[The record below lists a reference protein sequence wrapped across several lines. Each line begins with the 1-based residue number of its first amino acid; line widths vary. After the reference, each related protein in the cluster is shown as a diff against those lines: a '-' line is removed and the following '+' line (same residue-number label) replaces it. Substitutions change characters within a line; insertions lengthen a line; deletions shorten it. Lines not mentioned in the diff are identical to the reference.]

1 MTDEEARVTEQIP
14 VVAIRNLKTVA
25 GQTVRLQ
32 VWLQGKRAGG
42 KVVFLQV
49 RDGTGLCQCVVEAAV
64 ADAFEKATGLTQE
77 SSLSVTGVVR
87 LDGRAPGGAELAVLA
102 VDVFQVAEDYPI
114 TRKAH
119 GVDFLMDH
127 RHLWLRSQGPTAIL
141 KVRQTIIL
149 AIRDFFNVN
158 GFTLVD
164 MPILVPG
171 AGEDRQ
177 SLFPVDY
184 FGEKLFLTQTG
195 QLYLESACMAL
206 GKVYCF
212 GPTFRAEK
220 SKTRRHLTE
229 FWMVEPEVAYAELD
243 DVMRLAE
250 DMICFILDAVLARNR
265 PELELLGRDVA
276 ALEAI
281 RKPFPRLTYTEA
293 GELLR
298 GETIRKKLEL
308 ELDQEKARLQGL
320 IKELADAEE
329 SLKTAKKGWQ
339 QDKLEA
345 RIRELREDVSELDQD
360 IKVRPEHIK
369 LAQSFTWGE
378 DLGGSDE
385 TIVSRQFDRPVFVTE
400 YPREAKAFY
409 MKVSPKDPRVVRNF
423 DLLAPGGY
431 GEIIGGSQREE
442 NPDVISESMK
452 AKGLRPEDYSWYLD
466 LRRYGSVPHGGFG
479 LGVER
484 TVAWL
489 CGIKHVRETIAF
501 PRTMGRVYP

>member
-1 MTDEEARVTEQIP
+1 MDPIP
-14 VVAIRNLKTVA
+14 VMLIRNLKRAA
-25 GQTVRLQ
+25 GQTVKLRG
-32 VWLQGKRAGG
+32 WIQGKRAGG
-42 KVVFLQV
+42 KVVFLLV
-49 RDGTGLCQCVVEAAV
+49 RDGTGLCQCVTEAALGEP
-64 ADAFEKATGLTQE
+64 FEKAEALTQE
-77 SSLSVTGVVR
+77 SSLEITGQVR
-87 LDGRAPGGAELAVLA
+87 VDERAPGGAELAVTAIEVL
-102 VDVFQVAEDYPI
+102 QVAKDYPI
-114 TRKAH
+114 SRKAH

-127 RHLWLRSQGPTAIL
+127 RHLWLRSQRPVALL
-141 KVRQTIIL
+141 KVRHTVIK
-149 AIRDFFNVN
+149 AIRNFFDDN
-158 GFTLVD
+158 GFTLLD

-184 FGEKLFLTQTG
+184 FGEKLFLSQTG

-229 FWMVEPEVAYAELD
+229 FWMVEPEVAFADVD
-243 DVMRLAE
+243 DIMNLAE
-250 DMICFILDAVLARNR
+250 NMICAIVAAVVATNR
-265 PELELLGRDVA
+265 ADLEFLGRDVA
-276 ALEAI
+276 ALEKI
-281 RKPFPRLTYTEA
+281 VKPFPRITYTEA
-293 GELLR
+293 GERLR
-298 GETIRKKLEL
+298 SEALRLKLEGEL
-308 ELDQEKARLQGL
+308 EVEKQRLQAL
-320 IKELADAEE
+320 VADLASAEE

-339 QDKLEA
+339 QEKAET
-345 RIRELREDVSELDQD
+345 RIRELREEIHELDQEL
-360 IKVRPEHIK
+360 KVRPDHIK

-385 TIVSRQFDRPVFVTE
+385 TIVSRQFERPVFVTD
-400 YPREAKAFY
+400 YPRDAKAFY
-409 MKVSPKDPRVVRNF
+409 MKVSPADPRVVRNF
-423 DLLAPGGY
+423 DLLAPDGY

-442 NPDVISESMK
+442 DPDVIIESMK
-452 AKGLRPEDYSWYLD
+452 AKGLRPEDYDWYLD

-489 CGIKHVRETIAF
+489 CGIKHVRETIPF

>member
-1 MTDEEARVTEQIP
+1 MGEESP
-14 VVAIRNLKTVA
+14 VVAIRDLKTVA
-25 GQTVRLQ
+25 GKVVRLQ
-32 VWLQGKRAGG
+32 GWLQGKRSNG
-42 KVVFLQV
+42 KVIFLLV
-49 RDGTGLCQCVVEAAV
+49 RDGTGLCQCVVEAASV
-64 ADAFEKATGLTQE
+64 DAFSKASELTQE
-77 SSLSVTGVVR
+77 SSLIVTGSVR
-87 LDGRAPGGAELAVLA
+87 LDERAPGAAELAVSELA
-102 VDVFQVAEDYPI
+102 VLQVAKDYPI
-114 TRKAH
+114 SRKAH

-127 RHLWLRSQGPTAIL
+127 RHLWLRSQRPVAL
-141 KVRQTIIL
+141 FRVRHTVIR
-149 AIRDFFNVN
+149 AIRNFFDEN
-158 GFTLVD
+158 GFTLMD

-195 QLYLESACMAL
+195 QLYLESACMAM

-229 FWMVEPEVAYAELD
+229 FWMVEPEVAFADVDE
-243 DVMRLAE
+243 VMRLAE
-250 DMICFILDAVLARNR
+250 DMICAIVAEVLSKNR
-265 PELELLGRDVA
+265 ADLEFLGRDVA
-276 ALEAI
+276 ALETI
-281 RKPFPRLTYTEA
+281 MKPFPRMTYTEA

-298 GETIRKKLEL
+298 GEPIRRKLEQEL
-308 ELDQEKARLQGL
+308 EQDKARLQVL
-320 IKELADAEE
+320 ITELDAAEAV
-329 SLKTAKKGWQ
+329 LKTAKKGWQ
-339 QDKLEA
+339 QEKQEE
-345 RIRELREDVSELDQD
+345 RIRELREAVGELDQEL
-360 IKVRPEHIK
+360 KVRPDHIQ
-369 LAQSFTWGE
+369 LAQSFKWGE

-385 TIVSRQFDRPVFVTE
+385 TLVSRQFEQPVFVTD

-409 MKVSPKDPRVVRNF
+409 MKVSPTDPRVVKNF
-423 DLLAPGGY
+423 DLLAPEGY

-442 NPDVISESMK
+442 DPEVIAESMT
-452 AKGLRPEDYSWYLD
+452 AKGLRPEDYAWYLD

-489 CGIKHVRETIAF
+489 CGIKHVRETIPF

>member
-1 MTDEEARVTEQIP
+1 MNTAAQNKVGIP
-14 VVAIRNLKTVA
+14 VVAIRELKTMAGKVA
-25 GQTVRLQ
+25 RLQ
-32 VWLQGKRAGG
+32 GWVHGKRSNG
-42 KVVFLQV
+42 KVVFLLV
-49 RDGTGLCQCVVEAAV
+49 RDGTGLCQCVIEAAV
-64 ADAFEKATGLTQE
+64 ADAFSKASELTQE
-77 SSLSVTGVVR
+77 SSLTITGCVR
-87 LDGRAPGGAELAVLA
+87 LDERAPGGAEVAVSEIAVL
-102 VDVFQVAEDYPI
+102 QVAKDYPI
-114 TRKAH
+114 SRKAH

-127 RHLWLRSQGPTAIL
+127 RHLWLRSQRPVAL
-141 KVRQTIIL
+141 LRVRHTVIR
-149 AIRDFFNVN
+149 AIRNFFDEN
-158 GFTLVD
+158 GFTLMD

-195 QLYLESACMAL
+195 QLYLESACMAM

-229 FWMVEPEVAYAELD
+229 FWMVEPEVAFADVDE
-243 DVMRLAE
+243 VMRLAE
-250 DMICFILDAVLARNR
+250 DMICAIVAEVLAQNR
-265 PELELLGRDVA
+265 ADLEFLGRDVG
-276 ALEAI
+276 ALSKI
-281 RKPFPRLTYTEA
+281 MKPFPRITYTEA

-298 GETIRKKLEL
+298 GEPIRRKLEQ
-308 ELDQEKARLQGL
+308 ELDQDKARLQAL
-320 IKELADAEE
+320 ITELEAAEAA
-329 SLKTAKKGWQ
+329 LKKAKKGWQ
-339 QDKLEA
+339 QEKQEE
-345 RIRELREDVSELDQD
+345 RVRELREAVGELDQEL
-360 IKVRPEHIK
+360 KVRPDHIK
-369 LAQSFTWGE
+369 LAQSFVWGE

-385 TIVSRQFDRPVFVTE
+385 TIVSRQFEQPVFVTD

-409 MKVSPKDPRVVRNF
+409 MKVSPTDPRVVKNF
-423 DLLAPGGY
+423 DLLAPEGY

-442 NPDVISESMK
+442 DPEVIANSMT

-489 CGIKHVRETIAF
+489 CGIKHVRETIPF

>member
-1 MTDEEARVTEQIP
+1 MSELIP
-14 VVAIRNLKTVA
+14 TAAIRDLKGLS

-32 VWLQGKRAGG
+32 GWLHGKRAGG
-42 KVVFLQV
+42 KVVFLVV
-49 RDGTGLCQCVVEAAV
+49 RDGTGLCQCVVEAAAV
-64 ADAFEKATGLTQE
+64 DAFAKAADLPQE
-77 SSLSVTGVVR
+77 SSLIITGTVR
-87 LDGRAPGGAELAVLA
+87 AEDRAPGGAELAVQALDILQA
-102 VDVFQVAEDYPI
+102 SKEYPI

-119 GVDFLMDH
+119 GIDFLMDH
-127 RHLWLRSQGPTAIL
+127 RHLWLRSQRPVAIL
-141 KVRQTIIL
+141 RIRHTLIR
-149 AIRDFFNVN
+149 AIRDFFDTN

-229 FWMVEPEVAYAELD
+229 FWMVEPEIAFAELE
-243 DVMRLAE
+243 DVMALAE
-250 DMICFILDAVLARNR
+250 DMIVAIVTAVLERNR
-265 PELELLGRDVA
+265 ADLEFLGRDTA
-276 ALEAI
+276 ALARI
-281 RKPFPRLTYTEA
+281 VKPFPRLTYTEV
-293 GELLR
+293 GDLLR
-298 GETIRKKLEL
+298 GPTMRQKLEQEL
-308 ELDQEKARLQGL
+308 EQEKTRLQTLSTELNAAEGAL
-320 IKELADAEE
+320 KAATKARQQELA
-329 SLKTAKKGWQ
+329 
-339 QDKLEA
+339 EA
-345 RIRELREDVSELDQD
+345 HVRELRETIQELEQE
-360 IKVRPEHIK
+360 IRVRPDHLA
-369 LAQSFTWGE
+369 LAQSFAWGE

-385 TIVSRQFDRPVFVTE
+385 TIVSRQFTQPVFVTE

-409 MKVSPKDPRVVRNF
+409 MKVSPKDPKVVRNF
-423 DLLAPGGY
+423 DLLAPEGY

-442 NPDVISESMK
+442 NPDTIEESMK

-484 TVAWL
+484 TLTWL
-489 CGIKHVRETIAF
+489 CGLKHVRETIAF
-501 PRTMGRVYP
+501 PRTLGRVYP

>member
-1 MTDEEARVTEQIP
+1 METIPGVTIRDLKAR
-14 VVAIRNLKTVA
+14 A
-25 GQTVRLQ
+25 GQTVRLHG
-32 VWLQGKRAGG
+32 WLQGKRGSG
-42 KVVFLQV
+42 KVVFLLV
-49 RDGTGLCQCVVEAAV
+49 RDGTGLCQCVVEAAA
-64 ADAFEKATGLTQE
+64 ADAFEQAEELTQE
-77 SSLSVTGVVR
+77 SSLMVVGLVR
-87 LDGRAPGGAELAVLA
+87 ADERAPGGAELAVSALRVLQMA
-102 VDVFQVAEDYPI
+102 QEYPI
-114 TRKAH
+114 SRKAH

-127 RHLWLRSQGPTAIL
+127 RHLWLRSQRPVAL
-141 KVRQTIIL
+141 LRVRHTVIR
-149 AIRDFFNVN
+149 AIRNFFDGN

-184 FGEKLFLTQTG
+184 FGETLFLAQTG
-195 QLYLESACMAL
+195 QLYLESACMAM

-229 FWMVEPEVAYAELD
+229 FWMVEPEVAFA
-243 DVMRLAE
+243 DVEEVMVLAE
-250 DMICFILDAVLARNR
+250 DMMCAILTAVLAENR
-265 PELELLGRDVA
+265 ADLEFLGRDIA

-281 RKPFPRLTYTEA
+281 VKPFPRITYTEA

-298 GETIRKKLEL
+298 GRELHAKLEHEL
-308 ELDQEKARLQGL
+308 EQEKGRLQDMM
-320 IKELADAEE
+320 IELADAEAALI
-329 SLKTAKKGWQ
+329 STKKGWQ
-339 QDKLEA
+339 QEKLEM
-345 RIRELREDVSELDQD
+345 RVRELRETVAELDQD
-360 IKVRPEHIK
+360 IKVRPEHSR
-369 LAQSFTWGE
+369 LAQSFKWGE

-385 TIVSRQFDRPVFVTE
+385 TLVSRQFGRPVFVTD

-409 MKVSPKDPRVVRNF
+409 MKVSPSDPRVVRNF
-423 DLLAPGGY
+423 DLLAPEGY

-442 NPDVISESMK
+442 NPEIIAASMK
-452 AKGLRPEDYSWYLD
+452 AKGLHPEDYAWYLD
-466 LRRYGSVPHGGFG
+466 LRRFGSVPHGGFG